1 MEVST
6 SSMSSKPE
14 QIMQNSP
21 PTMISSP
28 RFQPHTTRSPHHHDQ
43 HQQHLSNP
51 YPTTFV
57 QADTST
63 FKQVVQMLTGSS
75 TDTNTGKHHEA
86 PSPANNN
93 NSKGSSF
100 SIPPIK
106 KTNSFKLYERRQNN
120 NNNNNMFAKN
130 DLMINTLRLQNSQR
144 LIFTGGNSSHHQ
156 SPRFSPRNSSSSD
169 NILLSPSMLDFPKL
183 GLNSPVTPLR
193 SNDDPFNKSSPLS
206 LGNSSEEEKAIAEKG
221 FYLHPSPVST
231 PRDSQPLLLPLFPV
245 TSPARNP

>member
-1 MEVST
+1 MEVSST
-6 SSMSSKPE
+6 SSMCSKAE
-14 QIMQNSP
+14 QIMQNSTP
-21 PTMISSP
+21 IISSP
-28 RFQPHTTRSPHHHDQ
+28 RFQPQTRSPHHQHEQ
-43 HQQHLSNP
+43 HQHLANP

-75 TDTNTGKHHEA
+75 TDTNTGNNHEP
-86 PSPANNN
+86 PSTVNNN
-93 NSKGSSF
+93 NNKGGF

-106 KTNSFKLYERRQNN
+106 KTSSFKLYERRQNN
-120 NNNNNMFAKN
+120 NNMFGKN

-144 LIFTGGNSSHHQ
+144 LMFPSGNNGHHQ
-156 SPRFSPRNSSSSD
+156 SPRFSPRKISSE
-169 NILLSPSMLDFPKL
+169 NVLLSPSMLDFPKL

-193 SNDDPFNKSSPLS
+193 SNDDPFNKSSPMS
-206 LGNSSEEEKAIAEKG
+206 LGSSSEEDKAIAEKG

-245 TSPARNP
+245 TSPRNP

>member
-14 QIMQNSP
+14 QMQNPSP
-21 PTMISSP
+21 SP
-28 RFQPHTTRSPHHHDQ
+28 RFQPQTRSPHHHHHDQ
-43 HQQHLSNP
+43 HQHLSNP

-75 TDTNTGKHHEA
+75 TDTTTGKHHEA
-86 PSPANNN
+86 PSPVNNN
-93 NSKGSSF
+93 NNKGGF

-120 NNNNNMFAKN
+120 NNMFSKN
-130 DLMINTLRLQNSQR
+130 DLMINTLRLQNSHQR
-144 LIFTGGNSSHHQ
+144 LMFAHQ
-156 SPRFSPRNSSSSD
+156 SPRFSPRNSSSE

-206 LGNSSEEEKAIAEKG
+206 LGNSSEEDKAIAEKG

-245 TSPARNP
+245 TSPTNP

>member
-14 QIMQNSP
+14 QMQNP
-21 PTMISSP
+21 PPMISSP
-28 RFQPHTTRSPHHHDQ
+28 RFQPQIRSPHHHDQ
-43 HQQHLSNP
+43 HQHLSNP

-75 TDTNTGKHHEA
+75 TDNTTGKHHEA
-86 PSPANNN
+86 PSPVNNN
-93 NSKGSSF
+93 NNKGSSF

-120 NNNNNMFAKN
+120 NNMFAKN

-144 LIFTGGNSSHHQ
+144 LMFTGGNSSHHQ
-156 SPRFSPRNSSSSD
+156 SPRFSPRNSSSSE

-206 LGNSSEEEKAIAEKG
+206 LGNSSEEDKAISEKG

-231 PRDSQPLLLPLFPV
+231 PRDSQPLLLPLFPI
-245 TSPARNP
+245 TSPASNP

>member
-1 MEVST
+1 MELST

-14 QIMQNSP
+14 HIMQHP
-21 PTMISSP
+21 SP
-28 RFQPHTTRSPHHHDQ
+28 RFQPQTRSPHHHDQ
-43 HQQHLSNP
+43 HQHLSNP

-75 TDTNTGKHHEA
+75 TDTTTGKHHEP
-86 PSPANNN
+86 PSLVNNNN
-93 NSKGSSF
+93 NSKGGF

-106 KTNSFKLYERRQNN
+106 KTSSFKLYERRQ

-144 LIFTGGNSSHHQ
+144 LMLSGGNSTAHQ
-156 SPRFSPRNSSSSD
+156 SPRFSPRNSSSE

-206 LGNSSEEEKAIAEKG
+206 LGNSSEEDKAIAEKG
-221 FYLHPSPVST
+221 FYLHPSPIST
-231 PRDSQPLLLPLFPV
+231 PKDSQPLLLPLFPV
-245 TSPARNP
+245 SSPTNP

>member
-1 MEVST
+1 MEVSST
-6 SSMSSKPE
+6 SSICSKPE

-21 PTMISSP
+21 PIISSP
-28 RFQPHTTRSPHHHDQ
+28 RFQPQTRSPPNHHHDQ
-43 HQQHLSNP
+43 HQHLSNP

-75 TDTNTGKHHEA
+75 TDTNTENHHKA
-86 PSPANNN
+86 PSPV
-93 NSKGSSF
+93 NSNKGGF

-120 NNNNNMFAKN
+120 NNNMFGKN

-144 LIFTGGNSSHHQ
+144 LMFSSGHNGHQ
-156 SPRFSPRNSSSSD
+156 SPRFSPRNSSSE
-169 NILLSPSMLDFPKL
+169 NVLLSPSMLDFPKL

-206 LGNSSEEEKAIAEKG
+206 LGSSSSEEDKAIAEKG

-245 TSPARNP
+245 TSPRNP

>member
-1 MEVST
+1 
-6 SSMSSKPE
+6 
-14 QIMQNSP
+14 MQNP
-21 PTMISSP
+21 PLIISSP
-28 RFQPHTTRSPHHHDQ
+28 RFQPPTRSPPHHDQ
-43 HQQHLSNP
+43 HQHLSNP

-75 TDTNTGKHHEA
+75 TDTTTGKHHEA
-86 PSPANNN
+86 PSPANNKPN
-93 NSKGSSF
+93 KGSF

-120 NNNNNMFAKN
+120 NNNMFATN
-130 DLMINTLRLQNSQR
+130 DLMINTLRIQNSQR
-144 LIFTGGNSSHHQ
+144 LMFSGGNSSHQ
-156 SPRFSPRNSSSSD
+156 SPRFSPRNSSSE

-206 LGNSSEEEKAIAEKG
+206 IGNSSEEDKAIAEKG
-221 FYLHPSPVST
+221 FYLHPSPIST

-245 TSPARNP
+245 TSPASNP

>member
-1 MEVST
+1 
-6 SSMSSKPE
+6 MSSKPGH
-14 QIMQNSP
+14 IMQNP
-21 PTMISSP
+21 SP
-28 RFQPHTTRSPHHHDQ
+28 RFQPQTRSPHHHDQ
-43 HQQHLSNP
+43 HQHLSNP

-75 TDTNTGKHHEA
+75 TDTTTGKHHEA
-86 PSPANNN
+86 PSLANNN
-93 NSKGSSF
+93 NGKGGF

-106 KTNSFKLYERRQNN
+106 KTSSFKLYERRQ
-120 NNNNNMFAKN
+120 NNNNMFAKN

-144 LIFTGGNSSHHQ
+144 LMFSGGNSTAHQ
-156 SPRFSPRNSSSSD
+156 SPRFSPRNSSSE

-206 LGNSSEEEKAIAEKG
+206 LGNSSEEDKAIAEKG
-221 FYLHPSPVST
+221 FYLHPSPIST
-231 PRDSQPLLLPLFPV
+231 PKDSQPLLLPLFPV
-245 TSPARNP
+245 SSPTNP

>member
-1 MEVST
+1 MELST

-14 QIMQNSP
+14 HIMQNSSP
-21 PTMISSP
+21 IISSP
-28 RFQPHTTRSPHHHDQ
+28 RFQPQTRSPQHDQ
-43 HQQHLSNP
+43 HQHLSNP

-75 TDTNTGKHHEA
+75 TDTTTGKHHEA
-86 PSPANNN
+86 PSPVHNNN
-93 NSKGSSF
+93 NKGGF

-120 NNNNNMFAKN
+120 NNNMFVKN

-144 LIFTGGNSSHHQ
+144 LMFSGGNSAHQ
-156 SPRFSPRNSSSSD
+156 SPRFSPRNSSSE

-221 FYLHPSPVST
+221 FYLHPSPIST

-245 TSPARNP
+245 TSPTNQ

>member
-1 MEVST
+1 MEVSST
-6 SSMSSKPE
+6 SSICSKPE
-14 QIMQNSP
+14 HIMQNSP
-21 PTMISSP
+21 PIISSP
-28 RFQPHTTRSPHHHDQ
+28 RFQPQTRSPPHPHPHHDQ
-43 HQQHLSNP
+43 HQHLSNP

-75 TDTNTGKHHEA
+75 TDTNTENHHKA
-86 PSPANNN
+86 PSPVNNN
-93 NSKGSSF
+93 KRGF

-120 NNNNNMFAKN
+120 NNNMFGKN

-144 LIFTGGNSSHHQ
+144 LMFSSGHNGHQ
-156 SPRFSPRNSSSSD
+156 SPRFSPRNSSSE
-169 NILLSPSMLDFPKL
+169 NVLLSPSMLDFPKL

-206 LGNSSEEEKAIAEKG
+206 LGSSSSEEDKAIAEKG

-245 TSPARNP
+245 TSPRNP

>member
-1 MEVST
+1 MELST

-14 QIMQNSP
+14 QIMQKPSP
-21 PTMISSP
+21 IISSP
-28 RFQPHTTRSPHHHDQ
+28 RFQAQTRSPLHHNHHDQ
-43 HQQHLSNP
+43 HQHLSNP

-75 TDTNTGKHHEA
+75 TDPTTGEHQEA

-93 NSKGSSF
+93 NNKVGF

-106 KTNSFKLYERRQNN
+106 KTNNFKLYERRQNN
-120 NNNNNMFAKN
+120 NNMFVKN

-144 LIFTGGNSSHHQ
+144 LMFSGGGNSAHQ
-156 SPRFSPRNSSSSD
+156 SPRFSPRNSSSE

-206 LGNSSEEEKAIAEKG
+206 LGNSSEEEKAMAEKG
-221 FYLHPSPVST
+221 FYLHPSPIST

-245 TSPARNP
+245 TSPTNP

>member
-1 MEVST
+1 MEVSST
-6 SSMSSKPE
+6 SSICSKPE

-21 PTMISSP
+21 PIISSP
-28 RFQPHTTRSPHHHDQ
+28 RFQPQTRSPPNHHHDQ
-43 HQQHLSNP
+43 HQHLSNP

-75 TDTNTGKHHEA
+75 TDTNTENHHKA
-86 PSPANNN
+86 PSPV
-93 NSKGSSF
+93 NSNKGGF

-120 NNNNNMFAKN
+120 NNNMFGKN

-144 LIFTGGNSSHHQ
+144 LMFSSGHNGHQ
-156 SPRFSPRNSSSSD
+156 SPRFSPRNSSSE
-169 NILLSPSMLDFPKL
+169 NVLLSPSMLDFPKL

-193 SNDDPFNKSSPLS
+193 SNDDPSTKD
-206 LGNSSEEEKAIAEKG
+206 KAIAEKG

-231 PRDSQPLLLPLFPV
+231 PRDSQPLLLPLFRLLPEESINLDDDP
-245 TSPARNP
+245 TSVHIL